1 MTYGKVEISGIL
13 TILYLSPD
21 TNLLYLSTQSFTWGE
36 CMEHLMTTF
45 FKPTALVGAVAAA
58 MGISTTVF
66 AATPTTQ
73 DIITLDPVVITATR
87 AEAKVNEVPVRISVI
102 DQKTIQQSPIADLGQ
117 LLQREAALNIVQSG
131 GIGQQT
137 SAFIRGTNSTHVL
150 FLKDGAS
157 LNTALDGGASIPYI
171 DLSDAGQIEVLKGPA
186 SVQYGT
192 DAIGGVINVRSAIPT
207 KPQFFVTGEMAENK
221 TYKTVVGADFAQDGI
236 YAQVRSQRLES
247 DGTTVTNKDKNR
259 ASYDQKGYSA
269 KVGYEQEQYGAAVSL
284 SENKGTNVYY
294 GGAQDFFNRL
304 INVNGRF
311 NFTPDLILN
320 ARYSNFKD
328 ELTGKSYLSYFN
340 TERNEA
346 DLNLRW
352 KFSEHQNVLVG
363 ASLNNADIESLS
375 IIGKSKSLDSVG
387 YYVQHQYD
395 HAGVH
400 TQAGVRVE
408 DNDQFGTHTVG
419 QLAGRIQIAPLTSI
433 YANIGSAFKA
443 PTGNQLYY
451 IYEDTQWG
459 NTYGNPD
466 LKPEKSLSYEI
477 GLDQKLAYGL
487 SAYTSIYQTKVKNL
501 IEYTYGY
508 PDSTYQNV
516 SKAKMTGGEV
526 GLKWNQDDL
535 FLTTEYAYVKTENE
549 DTGYELIRRPRQS
562 FTVTA
567 GLENQTYGISTSV
580 IAKSTSKISNSA
592 NSATLPGHATVDL
605 NAYWNIS
612 PYAKLFTNI
621 KNMGDVKYKT
631 ANYYADEYYIN
642 SGRQASVGVTFKY

>member
-1 MTYGKVEISGIL
+1 MTVFYQC
-13 TILYLSPD
+13 TA
-21 TNLLYLSTQSFTWGE
+21 
-36 CMEHLMTTF
+36 
-45 FKPTALVGAVAAA
+45 FKPTALVGAVAIA
-58 MGISTTVF
+58 MGLSSTAFAAETSSTETAPISTLDTIVF
-66 AATPTTQ
+66 
-73 DIITLDPVVITATR
+73 TASR
-87 AEAKVNEVPVRISVI
+87 SAEKIENVPARISVI
-102 DQKTIQQSPIADLGQ
+102 DEKTIQQSPLTDLGQ
-117 LLQREAALNIVQSG
+117 LLQRDAALNIVQSG
-131 GIGQQT
+131 SIGQQT

-157 LNTALDGGASIPYI
+157 LNTALDGSASIPYI

-192 DAIGGVINVRSAIPT
+192 DAIGGVVNVRSAVPT
-207 KPQFFVTGEMAENK
+207 KQQFFVTGEMAENS
-221 TYKTVVGADFAQDGI
+221 TYKTVVGADLAQDGI

-247 DGTTVTNKDKNR
+247 DGTPVTNKDINR
-259 ASYDQKGYSA
+259 ASYDQKGYST
-269 KVGYEQEQYGAAVSL
+269 KVGYEQEQYGASLGL
-284 SENKGTNVYY
+284 SENKGTNIYY
-294 GGAQDFFNRL
+294 GGAHDFFNRL

-328 ELTGKSYLSYFN
+328 ELTGKSYSGYFN

-352 KFSEHQNVLVG
+352 KFTENQNILAG
-363 ASLNNADIESLS
+363 ASLNNADVESLS
-375 IIGKSKSLDSVG
+375 IIGKSKSLDSIG
-387 YYVQHQYD
+387 YYLQHQYD
-395 HAGVH
+395 KDGIH

-419 QLAGRIQIAPLTSI
+419 QLAGRIQVAPLTSV

-451 IYEDTQWG
+451 IYEDAQWG

-487 SAYTSIYQTKVKNL
+487 SAYTSIYQTKIKNL
-501 IEYTYGY
+501 IEYTFGF
-508 PDSTYQNV
+508 PNSTYNNV

-526 GLKWNQDDL
+526 GLKWKQDDL
-535 FLTTEYAYVKTENE
+535 FLTTEYAYAKTENE
-549 DTGYELIRRPRQS
+549 DTGYELIRRPRQ
-562 FTVTA
+562 TLTLTA
-567 GLENQTYGISTSV
+567 GLENQTYGISTSLV
-580 IAKSTSKISNSA
+580 AKSTSKISNA
-592 NSATLPGHATVDL
+592 ENSPELPGHATVDL
-605 NAYWNIS
+605 NAYWNVS

-621 KNMGDVKYKT
+621 QNMGDVKYKT

-642 SGRQASVGVTFKY
+642 SGRQASIGVTFKY